1 MEYQGLS
8 APKSSRLLLIRS
20 EQFPLDNIPWPSEG
34 LRRASVNSFGY
45 GGANAHV
52 VLDDAYNY
60 MKLRGI
66 SGKHCTVLQPP
77 VNRTG
82 IDSTKLENKN
92 QLGNC
97 SHQANGF
104 HHGSLEENFSKSAPK
119 LLVWSSSDEAGI
131 NRLSSVYHDH
141 LSGLHMPASFDSEK
155 YFADLTYT
163 LASKRS
169 QLPWKSYLI
178 SQSIEDLTDQ
188 LLTNLSTP
196 VRSTSAAPKLG
207 FVFSGQ
213 GVQWHAMGRELLL
226 YPVFESSLQQS
237 DKHLKLLG
245 CQWSLI
251 GKSPSASFATLLF

>member
-1 MEYQGLS
+1 M
-8 APKSSRLLLIRS
+8 LIRI
-20 EQFPLDNIPWPSEG
+20 EQFPLDNTPWPSEG
-34 LRRASVNSFGY
+34 LRRASINSFGY

-60 MKLRGI
+60 MKLRDI
-66 SGKHCTVLQPP
+66 CGKHCTVLQPP
-77 VNRTG
+77 VN
-82 IDSTKLENKN
+82 IDSAHLENKN
-92 QLGNC
+92 QQANG
-97 SHQANGF
+97 SHQTNGF
-104 HHGSLEENFSKSAPK
+104 HHESLEKKVSGFAPK

-131 NRLSSVYHDH
+131 KRLSSVYYDH

-178 SQSIEDLTDQ
+178 SQSIDDLTDQ
-188 LLTNLSTP
+188 LLTNLSSP
-196 VRSTSAAPKLG
+196 VRSTGTAPKLG

-213 GVQWHAMGRELLL
+213 GVQWHAMGRELLI
-226 YPVFESSLQQS
+226 YPIFQSTLQQS
-237 DKHLKLLG
+237 DNHLKLLG

-251 GKSPSASFATLLF
+251 GKSPTPSDPTLLF